1 MQSKR
6 TGGAAS
12 TMTQAEF
19 ATCMRNIKKA
29 AVSKI
34 KGRFD
39 KHKANDIINNMS
51 FSWDNAAIHKCSDLL
66 ATKAEITED
75 QRLQV
80 PPHCCDLQQ
89 PIEHAHGRFKAK
101 LLKLLRRG
109 QWWPK
114 TLPQLKMKCN
124 MLWEETNS
132 ESVVTNNVE
141 RLLKLY
147 KHVHKKSKGNWAPKK
162 YS

>member
-1 MQSKR
+1 
-6 TGGAAS
+6 
-12 TMTQAEF
+12 MTQAEF
-19 ATCMRNIKKA
+19 ATCMRKIKKA
-29 AVSKI
+29 AISKI

-39 KHKANDIINNMS
+39 KHKANDIISNMS

-66 ATKAEITED
+66 ATKAEITEG
-75 QRLQV
+75 QRLQI

-89 PIEHAHGRFKAK
+89 PIEHAHGRFKAR
-101 LLKLLRRG
+101 LLKLLRRRNKKGG

-114 TLPQLKMKCN
+114 ALPQLKMQCEKI
-124 MLWEETNS
+124 WEESNS
-132 ESVVTNNVE
+132 ESVVTSNVE

-147 KHVHKKSKGNWAPKK
+147 KYVHTKSKGNWAPKK